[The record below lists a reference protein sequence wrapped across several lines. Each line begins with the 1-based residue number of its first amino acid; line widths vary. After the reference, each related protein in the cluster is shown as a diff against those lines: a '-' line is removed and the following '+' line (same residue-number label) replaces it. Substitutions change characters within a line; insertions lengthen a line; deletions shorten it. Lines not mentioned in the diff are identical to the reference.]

1 MSNGL
6 NQIFLVTLAQV
17 FEDEISKIRGKHYV
31 RVENLDPIHAPQ
43 IVPILREVLEKSDE
57 SLSAAD
63 KRHFSVGV
71 LSKDSS
77 ENNGIRIDD
86 AIRIRNT
93 EGESLFLLVPA
104 MFDVPGSLNNSGDT
118 IDLDASFARL
128 IEIFLTHLD
137 ESEVF
142 PLVTTLHR
150 ELRNRQ
156 KANWAAFLAELVEQ
170 PTPDTFGR
178 GLWRVGLV
186 PDLGFKDL
194 SDRMSLNFRAVKAIS
209 KPRKPESVDERLNTA
224 GVRSGEER
232 NDLKQFLNSVLM
244 ENPGS
249 WCGEIARSFLN
260 SLSFEKWPLA
270 DSSGSDILRLDITS
284 FRKRDGHVT
293 PRCKL
298 KELDGDELL
307 AEDDK
312 SPDQMVNNPLY
323 CEVGIDALSG
333 EAKAPATVV
342 VDWKTDPSTAEPFE
356 WRVDVI
362 LIPELRDVDTSPIV
376 SRPITGDKRTVKLS
390 IFADEDDL
398 QFGRLFCISVTGVNE
413 DGEEVYFA
421 RNPAEVVSAES
432 EEFEIRLI
440 GVPPPPPPR
449 ARNATAISPAEG
461 YLSVVVGGLSN
472 PAESFDYDE
481 SGGVISITYAAP
493 NDDLK
498 LVSTDVRRV
507 RIVPLFIE
515 LERELFSDT
524 ASGIIFEATSVYG
537 ELVQSSEIIR
547 RRVTLPDSV
556 SNARQAFLSELR
568 SESRLQNNRAL
579 IETVD
584 WDDEI
589 YALALAYVSAYNSA
603 LDNPGDFDT
612 KDLIEI
618 ETLKFK
624 IDSPGGV
631 SEAVVVLSMHPLR
644 ILWLAEYDRKIRKW
658 ANEYAHLR
666 NTEKRPVIDLEI
678 VRRIQPSNLPFVM
691 PLESG
696 KFCVYLDEIAFGC
709 GLYLPLDGKDVQ
721 KSARLVE
728 AVLATQGSNLVSAT
742 RADLLEKRIRSFLDS
757 HSYNEALSLIAVNPG
772 SGETLSYALSRFLRP
787 DPDEE
792 KQILDFR
799 MEIKI
804 YGDDLPFS
812 KPVHDLQELQET
824 MRSVYPNGT
833 VNHLMPPFGIAVRDR
848 DQLEIDEEGA
858 HIAIAQDLSIG
869 ELVSFDPDMHRVPG
883 LGGLLTGTHTV
894 KIESGSETKWV
905 TLPSLAPFQD
915 SILTRCPRSFLDAIR
930 KNFGFPTRGL
940 GVAVGLN
947 TSTKNAIRALHTRSD
962 WVITIDRFIGLDWY
976 ENSESAGLDGAYV
989 LDYTPDFVEGM
1000 GERLTV
1006 TTKHRVEIVGILE
1019 RAMEEL
1025 GFRPIGTESLILDN
1039 LALLSGRLA
1048 LRLLDNNNFAAE
1060 AVSLA
1065 VVIQHLKVNGQLN
1078 GKFLIPVDAH
1088 HEIFGTKSQGVGES
1102 GRRCDMLIV
1111 GFDESGLSIGCVEVK
1126 ARNRAVVPIR
1136 LASDIRD
1143 QLLNTQA
1150 ILMDR
1155 FFGDSPNRID
1165 RELQVAHFASVMHHY
1180 VDRAV
1185 MHDSLTPDQANS
1197 YHDKIDR
1204 IDEFTTNISL
1214 SGYVVSL
1221 GADEIG
1227 FQDQIDGIPIILITN
1242 DLMNDAGFS
1251 TVIEEHS
1258 RSESFYIVPS
1268 LSLEPE
1274 VSSSASRED
1283 HETEVKAQSSKR
1295 TDPMITPLSIETKKS
1310 VESVRESSEDQQ
1322 VSDGGSTPPKILG
1335 TDKSTSGLSKT
1346 PVSEVSMKAVE
1357 SPTSATVVL
1366 GTDSVGTSVEYKVS
1380 TQGSPHA
1387 VIIGIPGQGKSVTTR
1402 RIINCFAKA
1411 GLPSLVFD
1419 FHGDMA
1425 ANPPEG
1431 ARVYDVRENG
1441 LGFSPFEISGNRQRD
1456 VNETSMAVSEIVE
1469 FVCELGEIQRQHVY
1483 RGIIKA
1489 FEDLGWVNDL
1499 QGSRL
1504 PTIAE
1509 FANAVEQ
1516 VEQGARGKNARGRLL
1531 PLTDFGLFAEDANEA
1546 FDPTGGGNGLIIDL
1560 SGVQLDSVKKAAS
1573 SFVLRKV
1580 YRDMFFWEQNS
1591 TMKLN
1596 IVLDEAHRVLQDKT
1610 LPKLLKEGR
1619 KFGVAV
1625 VAASQ
1630 SMADFSKQVIDNVGT
1645 KIVFRTNYPDSKTAA
1660 NLIRGR
1666 DGKDLSKNIE
1676 QLSVGE
1682 AYVATPTLIVARL
1695 TKMHD
1700 DLKDC

>member
-1 MSNGL
+1 MSKESSR
-6 NQIFLVTLAQV
+6 TLLLALAEV
-17 FEDEISKIRGKHYV
+17 FGEEVSEIRGKHYV
-31 RVENLDPIHAPQ
+31 RVEDIDPIHTLEIVAILTETLNKLDGELAPGD
-43 IVPILREVLEKSDE
+43 R
-57 SLSAAD
+57 
-63 KRHFSVGV
+63 RHFRVGV
-71 LSKDSS
+71 LSKDSN
-77 ENNGIRIDD
+77 EINEIRIDD

-104 MFDVPGSLNNSGDT
+104 LFDVPGSLNNSGDT
-118 IDLDASFARL
+118 INLEDSFDRVIKRL
-128 IEIFLTHLD
+128 LAQLA
-137 ESEVF
+137 ESEVSS
-142 PLVTTLHR
+142 LVANLDR
-150 ELRNRQ
+150 DWKNKQ
-156 KANWAAFLAELVEQ
+156 SANWAAFLAELVHQ
-170 PTPDTFGR
+170 PSKDTFGR
-178 GLWRVGLV
+178 ELWRIGLI
-186 PDLGFKDL
+186 PDLGFD
-194 SDRMSLNFRAVKAIS
+194 DIPTRMSSNIRAIKAIS
-209 KPRKPESVDERLNTA
+209 KPRKPESVDERLNSA
-224 GVRSGEER
+224 GVRSGAER
-232 NDLKQFLNSVLM
+232 NEIKKFLSSVLM
-244 ENPGS
+244 ENS
-249 WCGEIARSFLN
+249 HTWCREIVEKYSKL
-260 SLSFEKWPLA
+260 LSFEKWPLA
-270 DSSGSDILRLDITS
+270 DASGSEIARLDITS

-298 KELDGDELL
+298 RELIGDELID
-307 AEDDK
+307 EDGQ
-312 SPDQMVNNPLY
+312 SPDQMANNPLY
-323 CEVGIDALSG
+323 CEVGIDVLTG
-333 EAKAPATVV
+333 EVKSAAAVV
-342 VDWKTDPSTAEPFE
+342 IDWKTDPSNADPFE

-362 LIPELRDVDTSPIV
+362 LIAELRDIDTAPIE
-376 SRPITGDKRTVKLS
+376 SRKIKGEKRTLKLS
-390 IFADEDDL
+390 ISVDEDDL
-398 QFGRLFCISVTGVNE
+398 LFGNLFCISVTGINE
-413 DGEEVYFA
+413 DGEEVYFVG
-421 RNPAEVVSAES
+421 NPSEVVVAES
-432 EEFEIRLI
+432 EEFEIRLT
-440 GVPPPPPPR
+440 GAAPAADLRPR
-449 ARNATAISPAEG
+449 SASAISPAEG

-472 PAESFDYDE
+472 PVEIYDYDP
-481 SGGVISITYAAP
+481 SGSVISITYVSP

-498 LVSTDVRRV
+498 LISTEIRRI
-507 RIVPLFIE
+507 RIIPLFIE

-524 ASGIIFEATSVYG
+524 ACGFIFEASSIYG
-537 ELVQSSEIIR
+537 GVIQSSGIVQKKVDLPESIR
-547 RRVTLPDSV
+547 RT
-556 SNARQAFLSELR
+556 RQAFLGELR
-568 SESRLQNNRAL
+568 SESRLQANRAL
-579 IETVD
+579 VETVE
-584 WDDEI
+584 WDDKI
-589 YALALAYVSAYNSA
+589 YELALDYVSAYNNA
-603 LDNPGDFDT
+603 INNPGDIDI
-612 KDLIEI
+612 DNLLEI
-618 ETLKFK
+618 ETIKFK
-624 IDSPGGV
+624 VDSPGGV
-631 SEAVVVLSMHPLR
+631 SEAIVVLSMHPLR
-644 ILWLAEYDRKIRKW
+644 ILWLAEYDRKIRQW
-658 ANEYAHLR
+658 AKEYAHQR
-666 NTEKRPVIDLEI
+666 DTDKRPAIDLDMI
-678 VRRIQPSNLPFVM
+678 KRIQPSNLPFVM
-691 PLESG
+691 PLKSG
-696 KFCVYLDEIAFGC
+696 NFCVYLDEIAFGC
-709 GLYLPLDGKDVQ
+709 GLFLPLDGKDIQ
-721 KSARLVE
+721 KSARMLE
-728 AVLATQGSNLVSAT
+728 SALATQGTNFISAT
-742 RADLLEKRIRSFLDS
+742 RADLLEKRIRSFIDS
-757 HSYNEALSLIAVNPG
+757 RSYNEALSLIAVNPG
-772 SGETLSYALSRFLRP
+772 SGEILSSALSRFLRL
-787 DPDEE
+787 DTDEE

-799 MEIKI
+799 MKIQI

-812 KPVHDLQELQET
+812 EPVHHLQELQEV
-824 MRSVYPNGT
+824 MRGVYPVGA
-833 VNHLMPPFGIAVRDR
+833 VNHLMPPFGITVRDR
-848 DQLEIDEEGA
+848 DKLEIDEEGS

-869 ELVSFDPDMHRVPG
+869 ELISFNPKVHRVPG

-894 KIESGSETKWV
+894 KIESDLETKWL
-905 TLPSLAPFQD
+905 TLPSLASSHT
-915 SILTRCPRSFLDAIR
+915 SILPNCHSNFLDAIR
-930 KNFGFPTRGL
+930 KKIGFLNSGL

-976 ENSESAGLDGAYV
+976 ENSESTGLDGAYV

-1019 RAMEEL
+1019 RAMDEL

-1065 VVIQHLKVNGQLN
+1065 VVIQHLKVNGKLD
-1078 GKFLIPVDAH
+1078 GKFLIPIDAH
-1088 HEIFGTKSQGVGES
+1088 HEIFGTKAQGVGES

-1111 GFDESGLSIGCVEVK
+1111 GFDELGLSIGCVEVK

-1136 LASDIRD
+1136 LAGDIRD
-1143 QLLNTQA
+1143 QLWNTRA

-1155 FFGDSPNRID
+1155 FFGDGSNRID
-1165 RELQVAHFASVMHHY
+1165 RELQIAHFASVMHHY
-1180 VDRAV
+1180 VDRAE
-1185 MHDSLTPDQANS
+1185 MHNSLSPDQAVS

-1204 IDEFTTNISL
+1204 IGEFSVNISL

-1221 GADEIG
+1221 GADEMG
-1227 FQDQIDGIPIILITN
+1227 FQDEIDGIPIILIAN
-1242 DLMNDAGFS
+1242 HEMNEAGFS
-1251 TVIEEHS
+1251 TAIEEHT
-1258 RSESFYIVPS
+1258 RSESFHIVPS

-1274 VSSSASRED
+1274 VSSPASRED
-1283 HETEVKAQSSKR
+1283 NAREAKTQSSKS
-1295 TDPMITPLSIETKKS
+1295 TDSVITPLSIETKKS
-1310 VESVRESSEDQQ
+1310 VESAREVSEEQQ
-1322 VSDGGSTPPKILG
+1322 VSEGGSTPPKILG
-1335 TDKSTSGLSKT
+1335 TDKSASGLSKT
-1346 PVSEVSMKAVE
+1346 PVSGVSRKAVE
-1357 SPTSATVVL
+1357 NPTSATVVL

-1387 VIIGIPGQGKSVTTR
+1387 VIIGIPGQGKSVSTR
-1402 RIINCFAKA
+1402 RIINCFGEA

-1425 ANPPEG
+1425 ANPPDG
-1431 ARVYDVRENG
+1431 ARIYDVRENG

-1483 RGIIKA
+1483 RGIVKA

-1509 FANAVEQ
+1509 FADAVEQ
-1516 VEQGARGKNARGRLL
+1516 VEQGARGRNARGRLL

-1580 YRDMFFWEQNS
+1580 YREMFFWEQNS

-1619 KFGVAV
+1619 KFGVSV

-1700 DLKDC
+1700 DIREC